1 MLSTL
6 RNAWKVPDL
15 RKRLL
20 WTVFIVAIY
29 RLGSHIPVPGIDT
42 DYLKNLT
49 QNGNSLWSF
58 YDLMSGGALS
68 RFSILALG
76 VVPYINSSIIMQLLT
91 IAIPPL
97 EQLSK
102 EGEEGRKKIQK
113 ITRYAS
119 IGFGLITA
127 YGTLALMNQQGG
139 IKDSSY
145 ALIYQI
151 ILTLTVG
158 SVFCMW
164 LGDQI
169 TVKGIGNGISLIIFI
184 NIVSRVPSTVASLGR
199 LQQTEQVDPVQVIL
213 LVIFILA
220 LLAGVI
226 YLSLAERRVTVQ
238 YAGKAVGNK
247 MYKGQSTHIPLSLI
261 GSAVIAI
268 IFAMSVMQ
276 FPQTVAQL
284 FPNKEWAKWIM
295 SSSYSVF
302 NSKTWMY
309 AVVYALLTIFFTWFY
324 TQVTFK
330 PDEMA
335 ENMNKS
341 AGFVPGIRP
350 GKPTEKYLERMLTR
364 VSLFGG
370 LFAAFLVIVPI
381 VIENNT
387 QFKGIAFGPTSILIL
402 VGVALDVMRTLE
414 SQLVV
419 RHYQGFLK

>member
-15 RKRLL
+15 RKKLL
-20 WTVFIVAIY
+20 WTVLFVAIY
-29 RLGSHIPVPGIDT
+29 RMGSHIPVPGIDT
-42 DYLKNLT
+42 EYLKTLT
-49 QNGNSLWSF
+49 ESGNNLWSF

-102 EGEEGRKKIQK
+102 EGEEGRKKIQN

-119 IGFGLITA
+119 ILFGVITA
-127 YGTLALMNQQGG
+127 YGTYVLMYNQGG
-139 IKDSSY
+139 IRESGF
-145 ALIYQI
+145 AFIYLI

-158 SVFCMW
+158 SAFCMW

-184 NIVSRVPSTVASLGR
+184 NIVSRIPNTIASIAALKNMD
-199 LQQTEQVDPVQVIL
+199 QVDIIQIALFAVFVVL
-213 LVIFILA
+213 
-220 LLAGVI
+220 LLAVVI

-238 YAGKAVGNK
+238 YASKAVGNRVA
-247 MYKGQSTHIPLSLI
+247 KGQSTHIPLSLI

-276 FPQTVAQL
+276 FPKTIAQL
-284 FPNKEWAKWIM
+284 FPDKDWAKWITGNT
-295 SSSYSVF
+295 YSVF
-302 NSKTWMY
+302 NEKTWMY
-309 AVVYALLTIFFTWFY
+309 PVIYAVLTIFFTWFY
-324 TQVTFK
+324 TQITFK

-341 AGFVPGIRP
+341 AGFIPGIRP
-350 GKPTEKYLERMLTR
+350 GKPTEKYLENILTK
-364 VSLFGG
+364 VSIFGG
-370 LFAAFLVIVPI
+370 IFAAILAITPI
-381 VIENNT
+381 IIENNT
-387 QFKGIAFGPTSILIL
+387 QFKGISFGGTSLLIL